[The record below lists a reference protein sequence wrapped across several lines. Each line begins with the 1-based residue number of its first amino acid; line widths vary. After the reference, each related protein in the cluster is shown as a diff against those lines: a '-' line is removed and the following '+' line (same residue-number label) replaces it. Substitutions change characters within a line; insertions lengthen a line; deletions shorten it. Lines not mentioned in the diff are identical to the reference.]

1 MPNERKVPLLHRTG
15 LHLRAA
21 GRFAEVANSFQSA
34 VSMSALGRTVN
45 GKSVLEILTL
55 GAGPGIELLIQAE
68 GADADKALD
77 ALEELVAHRIL
88 AVEGI
93 THSETMMVF
102 RVYSR
107 HDLERMFAI
116 GFGSEAVAA

>member
-1 MPNERKVPLLHRTG
+1 MVDALVMLNVEKSKIHAVAEKL
-15 LHLRAA
+15 A
-21 GRFAEVANSFQSA
+21 GMEGVAEVYSTC
-34 VSMSALGRTVN
+34 GRYDLV
-45 GKSVLEILTL
+45 GKIRVLES
-55 GAGPGIELLIQAE
+55 
-68 GADADKALD
+68 D

-107 HDLERMFAI
+107 HDLERMFGI